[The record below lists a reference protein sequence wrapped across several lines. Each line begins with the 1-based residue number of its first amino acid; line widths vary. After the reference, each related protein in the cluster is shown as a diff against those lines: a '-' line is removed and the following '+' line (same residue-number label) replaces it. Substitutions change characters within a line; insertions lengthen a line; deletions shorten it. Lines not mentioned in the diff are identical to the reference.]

1 MSPQEGSPQAQGEV
15 GRSLKLVPS
24 FPLVIT
30 EPENPPRVAKTS
42 VKRGRGETIL
52 VIDDEIGVRDVMR
65 LLLKT
70 YGYTPLIAEDGLS
83 GLALYREHQ
92 QQVKVV
98 VTDMMMMPGMHGPDV
113 IREIRAINPD
123 CRIVAISGVLQEQ
136 SGIIE
141 EPGRLIF
148 LHKPMTGT
156 ELVDAIELIMPRSV

>member
-1 MSPQEGSPQAQGEV
+1 MNPPEGSPQAQGEV
-15 GRSLKLVPS
+15 GRSSKLGPYL
-24 FPLVIT
+24 PLVIT
-30 EPENPPRVAKTS
+30 EPENPLRVSKTS

-92 QQVKVV
+92 KQVKVV

-123 CRIVAISGVLQEQ
+123 CRIVAISGVFQEQ
-136 SGIIE
+136 AGIIE

>member
-1 MSPQEGSPQAQGEV
+1 M
-15 GRSLKLVPS
+15 
-24 FPLVIT
+24 VIT
-30 EPENPPRVAKTS
+30 EPKNPPREAKTS
-42 VKRGRGETIL
+42 VKRGHGETIL

-70 YGYTPLIAEDGLS
+70 YGFTPLIAEDGLS

-136 SGIIE
+136 TGIIE